1 MSTNKPV
8 YDSTNE
14 SDAFQLASQ
23 YDRCESGFFSMEE
36 HSTDHECGS
45 DDAYQRL
52 DNFSGC

>member
-45 DDAYQRL
+45 DDAYQRF